1 MTADTA
7 GGKLPAPGPGG
18 SARAGEPGAG
28 PVPGEPSDAPDGGI
42 AGAGAEGIREAAAE
56 DRETAAVREDSTGT
70 PAREDA
76 TGTPAREDSTG
87 TPAREDSTG
96 TPAREVPV
104 PEPASAPA
112 PDSPAAPARP
122 VKRRRARRILAWSAF
137 SLAVIVAGTA
147 TAGYL
152 YYRHLNGNIEKAPL
166 TPVAQEKRPP
176 APTPNTAGQTPL
188 NILVIGSDSRNTKEN
203 LKLGG
208 AKNTVG
214 GKPLADVQ
222 MLVHVS
228 ADRSNMSV
236 VSMPRDTLLKL
247 PECEDPETGEVYP
260 ATTTRRMTNE
270 TLGRG
275 GPGCTVATWEATTGI
290 HIDHFMMV
298 DFSGVVSMADA
309 VGGVPVCVDR
319 NIYSHTSTGKGS
331 GLKLEKGT
339 HDVKGKQALQ
349 WLRTR
354 YGFGDGTD
362 IGRAQAQHMYMSA
375 MVRQLRENATLSNPG
390 KLRALAEAATKAL
403 TVDDGL
409 GSVKKIYD
417 LSNDLRA
424 VPPAR
429 ITLTTMPFVYEGP
442 RVAPKAG
449 DAEQLWRLVR
459 EDIALDGKDKKKKK
473 VKDISARAAAPG
485 DIEVA
490 VRNATATAQLA
501 LAPGRAGTIAE
512 RLVGKDFAK
521 ATADQ
526 AYTGSEDKTEVR
538 YPGGDAEADAQSV
551 AKALKI
557 PLRRVKESADV
568 TGVTV
573 VIGSDWREGLRF
585 PKKGDDDDALPASAQ
600 ALNGADE
607 TACMKVNPAYSW

>member
-1 MTADTA
+1 M
-7 GGKLPAPGPGG
+7 
-18 SARAGEPGAG
+18 
-28 PVPGEPSDAPDGGI
+28 
-42 AGAGAEGIREAAAE
+42 
-56 DRETAAVREDSTGT
+56 
-70 PAREDA
+70 
-76 TGTPAREDSTG
+76 
-87 TPAREDSTG
+87 
-96 TPAREVPV
+96 
-104 PEPASAPA
+104 
-112 PDSPAAPARP
+112 
-122 VKRRRARRILAWSAF
+122 LAWSAF
-137 SLAVIVAGTA
+137 SLAVLVAGTA

-152 YYRHLNGNIEKAPL
+152 YYQHLNDNIVKAPL
-166 TPVAQEKRPP
+166 TQVAKEKRPP

-208 AKNTVG
+208 AKSSVG
-214 GKPLADVQ
+214 AKPLADVQ

-247 PECEDPETGEVYP
+247 PECEDPESGEVYR
-260 ATTTRRMTNE
+260 ATANRRMTNE

-275 GPGCTVATWEATTGI
+275 GPGCTVATWEETTGI

-319 NIYSHTSTGKGS
+319 NIYSHTSAGKGS
-331 GLKLEKGT
+331 GLRLEEGT

-375 MVRQLRENATLSNPG
+375 MVRRLRENATLANPG
-390 KLRALAEAATKAL
+390 KLRSLAEAATKAL
-403 TVDDGL
+403 TVDEGL

-424 VPPAR
+424 VPPER
-429 ITLTTMPFVYEGP
+429 ITLTTMPFVYEGA

-473 VKDISARAAAPG
+473 VKDISDQAAAPG
-485 DIEVA
+485 EVKVS
-490 VRNATATAQLA
+490 VRNATATGQLA
-501 LAPGRAGTIAE
+501 LVPERAGAIAQQ
-512 RLVGKDFAK
+512 LLGKDFAR

-526 AYTGSEDKTEVR
+526 THTGSEDKTEVR

-568 TGVTV
+568 TEVTV
-573 VIGSDWREGLRF
+573 VIGGDWREGTRF
-585 PKKGDDDDALPASAQ
+585 PKKDDEDDDTLPKSAQ
-600 ALNGADE
+600 ALNGADDS
-607 TACMKVNPAYSW
+607 ACMKVDPAYSW